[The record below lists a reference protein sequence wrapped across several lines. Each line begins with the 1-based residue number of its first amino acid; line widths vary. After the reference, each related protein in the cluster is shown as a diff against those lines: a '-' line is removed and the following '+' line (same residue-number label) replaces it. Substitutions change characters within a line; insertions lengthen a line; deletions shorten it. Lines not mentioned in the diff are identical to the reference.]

1 MTTDNTERDDMRYG
15 GMGRISP
22 HAWSTHTHIRWLLSV
37 QQPDAYENGK
47 SEANET
53 EIGITQKYKKEARNT
68 WGSSSGQCLIVDVKN
83 WFT

>member
-1 MTTDNTERDDMRYG
+1 MAFVRPAARRPTY
-15 GMGRISP
+15 
-22 HAWSTHTHIRWLLSV
+22 
-37 QQPDAYENGK
+37 AYENGK
-47 SEANET
+47 SDTNET